1 MILRCTKSVVFV
13 TTLVTLVL
21 PSRAQLTT
29 ARTVALTFD
38 DLPLAVP
45 GNDQAAGNVSE
56 VQRVNA
62 AILRTLAAHHA
73 TAIGFVNE
81 IKLNVDSERDA
92 RVRILRAWLQAGMD
106 LGNHTYSHPALSQVA
121 ESEYEDD
128 FVRGTTIASSEMKA
142 MGKTERYFRYP
153 YLDTGKDKVE
163 KESFIGFFVKRG
175 FTNAPVTIQ
184 NEDWLFDAVYSDAVT
199 KHDPAM
205 QERVLEAYLQHTKDA
220 VACAE
225 DLSRQS
231 FGRQISQIMLLHDDA
246 LNADHLDAVL
256 SAFEQRGYRFISLDQ
271 ALQDPAYA
279 TPDDYIGP
287 DGLTWLERWQIALG
301 KPFHPEGPKPP
312 KWAQD
317 QYRQITGKEP

>member
-1 MILRCTKSVVFV
+1 MLATFI
-13 TTLVTLVL
+13 L
-21 PSRAQLTT
+21 PSYAQRTT

-62 AILRTLAAHHA
+62 VILKTLAAHHA

-81 IKLNVDSERDA
+81 VKLNVDNERDA
-92 RVRILRAWLQAGMD
+92 RVIVLRQWLEAGME
-106 LGNHTYSHPALSQVA
+106 LGNHTYSHPSLSQVA

-153 YLDTGKDKVE
+153 YLDTGKDKAE
-163 KESFIGFFVKRG
+163 KEGFIGFFVKRG

-184 NEDWLFDAVYSDAVT
+184 NEDWLFDAVYSDAVA
-199 KHDPAM
+199 KHDLAA
-205 QERVLEAYLQHTKDA
+205 QKRVLEAYLQHTKEA
-220 VACAE
+220 LAYAE

-231 FGRQISQIMLLHDDA
+231 FGRQISQIMLLHDDL

-256 SAFEQRGYRFISLDQ
+256 STFEQRGYRFISLDQ

-287 DGLTWLERWQIALG
+287 DGLTWLERWLVALG
-301 KPFHPEGPKPP
+301 KPFQAEAPKPP

-317 QYRQITGKEP
+317 QYRQLTGKEP

>member
-1 MILRCTKSVVFV
+1 
-13 TTLVTLVL
+13 
-21 PSRAQLTT
+21 
-29 ARTVALTFD
+29 
-38 DLPLAVP
+38 LPLAVP

-81 IKLNVDSERDA
+81 IKLNVDNERDA
-92 RVRILRAWLQAGMD
+92 RVRILREWLQAGMD
-106 LGNHTYSHPALSQVA
+106 LGNHTYSHPALSQVT
-121 ESEYEDD
+121 EGEYEDD

-153 YLDTGKDKVE
+153 YLDTGKDKAE
-163 KESFIGFFVKRG
+163 KESFIVFLVKRG
-175 FTNAPVTIQ
+175 FTNAPVTVQ

-205 QERVLEAYLQHTKDA
+205 QERVPEAYLQHTKDA
-220 VACAE
+220 VAYAE

-301 KPFHPEGPKPP
+301 KPFHPEGPRPP